1 MLKKIV
7 MEGQINQRL
16 MYQFYAFGHEVYE
29 KVFYSYNK
37 DENLERF
44 FAKGCGFTLTQ
55 KSLIYKG
62 FGGSFCSYM
71 FGVERPFKD
80 LIKLEVKNRL
90 IMFGAK
96 QKDENIIEFTDDIS
110 GEDSYTNIFSEGN
123 AITNYFFLVVSN
135 RTFKS
140 HGKRQEEILRK
151 IGKSLKRTNLVSTED
166 DEYIVNLLYDH
177 LGERDSI
184 ILLLKLYDVVVK
196 ELWHLMSKVELTE
209 EEEKKMKALE
219 NKIESY
225 QLERIRVES
234 AYHREENQKLVNDY
248 VSILIR
254 RYQTGYIDDEDEAR
268 LKKIRLVLI
277 RNGIPASILDNL
289 ERVFVKPENERE
301 DKNVRNIL
309 TKLLET
315 GDIDRDG
322 LISLLMAKKE
332 SLKIRDMAFEQFFL
346 DVGRMVDEKASKEGN
361 FLVVESFNTIITYF
375 DRFDTTHQLI
385 TKIAFVP
392 ESTINE
398 NHIRSL
404 VGNYR
409 AFEDLKNGF
418 FNQLFLNDI
427 YKDPYLTFFG
437 RKRLEFLE
445 KQIPLIAMDEGMLLP
460 SVFALKSLM
469 QDEVY
474 FYKIIK
480 IIKDEFWE
488 VFSLWGEKDVDMEYY
503 TAKVTEKLSAEVGG
517 DVYISKHLWQEIFW
531 HIKKEVFLITQVLPK
546 MIEEGKKELK
556 EDFILNSGMDRFY
569 VEEVER
575 AYLAKHGIK

>member
-1 MLKKIV
+1 MIL
-7 MEGQINQRL
+7 EGQVNQRL
-16 MYQFYAFGHEVYE
+16 KYTFYAFGNDVYE
-29 KVFYSYNK
+29 KVFYSFNK
-37 DENLERF
+37 DENIERF

-55 KSLIYKG
+55 RSLVYKG
-62 FGGSFCSYM
+62 YGGSFCSYM

-80 LIKLEVKNRL
+80 LIKLEVRNRL
-90 IMFGAK
+90 VMFGAK
-96 QKDENIIEFTDDIS
+96 QKNDNFIEFTDEIS
-110 GEDSYTNIFSEGN
+110 GEDNYINIFSEGN

-135 RTFKS
+135 REFKS
-140 HGKRQEEILRK
+140 SGKRQEEILRK
-151 IGKSLKRTNLVSTED
+151 VGKALKRTNLLSTEN
-166 DEYIVNLLYDH
+166 DEQIVNLLYEY
-177 LGERDSI
+177 LGEKDAVV
-184 ILLLKLYDVVVK
+184 LLLKLYDVVVK
-196 ELWHLMSKVELTE
+196 ELWKLMSKVELSE
-209 EEEKKMKALE
+209 EEEKRKKILE
-219 NKIESY
+219 SKIESY
-225 QLERIRVES
+225 QLERIKVES

-248 VSILIR
+248 VSILIK
-254 RYQTGYIDDEDEAR
+254 RYQTGFIDEEDESR
-268 LKKIRLVLI
+268 LKKIRLILI

-289 ERVFVKPENERE
+289 ERVFVKPEKETE
-301 DKNVRNIL
+301 DKDVKDIL
-309 TKLLET
+309 MKLLDT
-315 GDIDRDG
+315 GNIDTEG
-322 LISLLMAKKE
+322 LIKLLIAKKE
-332 SLKIRDMAFEQFFL
+332 SLKIRDMNFEQFFL
-346 DVGRMVDEKASKEGN
+346 DVGRMVDEKASKEEN
-361 FLVVESFNTIITYF
+361 FIVVESFNTIITYF

-409 AFEDLKNGF
+409 AFEDLKKGF

-427 YKDPYLTFFG
+427 FKDPYLTFFG

-474 FYKIIK
+474 FYKIIR

-488 VFSLWGEKDVDMEYY
+488 VFSIWGEKDMDMEYY
-503 TAKVTEKLSAEVGG
+503 TAKVTERLSAEVGG

>member
-1 MLKKIV
+1 MIL
-7 MEGQINQRL
+7 EGQVNQRL
-16 MYQFYAFGHEVYE
+16 KYTFYAFGNDVYE
-29 KVFYSYNK
+29 KVFYSFNK
-37 DENLERF
+37 DENIERF

-55 KSLIYKG
+55 RSLVYKG
-62 FGGSFCSYM
+62 YGGSFCSYM

-80 LIKLEVKNRL
+80 LIKLEVRNRL
-90 IMFGAK
+90 VMFGAK
-96 QKDENIIEFTDDIS
+96 QKNDNFIEFTDEIS
-110 GEDSYTNIFSEGN
+110 GEDNYINIFSEGN

-135 RTFKS
+135 REFKS
-140 HGKRQEEILRK
+140 SGKRQEEILRK
-151 IGKSLKRTNLVSTED
+151 VGKALKRTNLLSTEN
-166 DEYIVNLLYDH
+166 DEQIVNLLYEY
-177 LGERDSI
+177 LGEKDAVV
-184 ILLLKLYDVVVK
+184 LLLKLYDVVVK
-196 ELWHLMSKVELTE
+196 ELWKLMSKVELSE
-209 EEEKKMKALE
+209 EEEKRKKILE
-219 NKIESY
+219 SKIESY
-225 QLERIRVES
+225 QLERIKVES

-248 VSILIR
+248 VSILIK
-254 RYQTGYIDDEDEAR
+254 RYQTGFIDEEDESR
-268 LKKIRLVLI
+268 LKKIRLILI

-289 ERVFVKPENERE
+289 ERVFVKPEKETE
-301 DKNVRNIL
+301 DKDVKNIL
-309 TKLLET
+309 MKLLDT
-315 GDIDRDG
+315 GNIDTEG
-322 LISLLMAKKE
+322 LIKLLIAKKE
-332 SLKIRDMAFEQFFL
+332 SLKIRDMNFEQFFL
-346 DVGRMVDEKASKEGN
+346 DVGRMVDEKASKEEN
-361 FLVVESFNTIITYF
+361 FIVVESFNTIITYF

-409 AFEDLKNGF
+409 AFEDLKKGF

-427 YKDPYLTFFG
+427 FKDPYLTFFG

-474 FYKIIK
+474 FYKIIR

-488 VFSLWGEKDVDMEYY
+488 VFSIWGEKDMDMEYY
-503 TAKVTEKLSAEVGG
+503 TAKVTERLSAEVGG

>member
-1 MLKKIV
+1 MIL
-7 MEGQINQRL
+7 EGQVNQRL
-16 MYQFYAFGHEVYE
+16 KYTFYAFGNDVYE
-29 KVFYSYNK
+29 KVFYSFNK
-37 DENLERF
+37 DENIERF

-55 KSLIYKG
+55 RSLVYKG
-62 FGGSFCSYM
+62 YGGSFCSYM

-80 LIKLEVKNRL
+80 LIKLEVRNRL
-90 IMFGAK
+90 VMFGAK
-96 QKDENIIEFTDDIS
+96 QKNDSFIEFTDEIS
-110 GEDSYTNIFSEGN
+110 GEDNYINIFSEGN

-135 RTFKS
+135 REFKS
-140 HGKRQEEILRK
+140 SGKRQEEILRK
-151 IGKSLKRTNLVSTED
+151 VGKALKRTNLLSTEN
-166 DEYIVNLLYDH
+166 DEQIVNLLYEY
-177 LGERDSI
+177 LGEKDAVV
-184 ILLLKLYDVVVK
+184 LLLKLYDVVVK
-196 ELWHLMSKVELTE
+196 ELWELMSKVELSE
-209 EEEKKMKALE
+209 EEEKRKKILE
-219 NKIESY
+219 SKIESY
-225 QLERIRVES
+225 QLERIKVES
-234 AYHREENQKLVNDY
+234 AYHKEENQKLVNDY
-248 VSILIR
+248 VSILIK
-254 RYQTGYIDDEDEAR
+254 RYQTGFIDEEDESR
-268 LKKIRLVLI
+268 LKKIRLILI

-289 ERVFVKPENERE
+289 ERVFVKPEKETE
-301 DKNVRNIL
+301 DKDVKDIL
-309 TKLLET
+309 MKLLDT
-315 GDIDRDG
+315 GNIDTEG
-322 LISLLMAKKE
+322 LIKLLIAKKE
-332 SLKIRDMAFEQFFL
+332 SLKIRDMNFEQFFL
-346 DVGRMVDEKASKEGN
+346 DVGRMVDEKASKEEN
-361 FLVVESFNTIITYF
+361 FIVVESFNTIITYF

-409 AFEDLKNGF
+409 AFEDLKKGF

-427 YKDPYLTFFG
+427 FKDPYLTFFG
-437 RKRLEFLE
+437 KKRLEFLE

-474 FYKIIK
+474 FYKIIR

-488 VFSLWGEKDVDMEYY
+488 VFSIWGEKDMDMEYY
-503 TAKVTEKLSAEVGG
+503 TAKVTERLSAEVGG

>member
-1 MLKKIV
+1 MLNKI
-7 MEGQINQRL
+7 MFEGQINQRL
-16 MYQFYAFGHEVYE
+16 RYTFYAFGNDVYE

-37 DENLERF
+37 DENIERF
-44 FAKGCGFTLTQ
+44 FAKGCGFTLTN
-55 KSLIYKG
+55 SGLIYKG

-90 IMFGAK
+90 VMFGAK
-96 QKDENIIEFTDDIS
+96 QKNENIIEFTDDIS
-110 GEDSYTNIFSEGN
+110 GEESYINIFSEGN

-135 RTFKS
+135 REFKTY
-140 HGKRQEEILRK
+140 GKRQEEILRK
-151 IGKSLKRTNLVSTED
+151 LGKALKRTNLVSTEK
-166 DEYIVNLLYDH
+166 DEHIVNLLYEQM
-177 LGERDSI
+177 GEKDAI
-184 ILLLKLYDVVVK
+184 VMLLKLYDVLVK
-196 ELWHLMSKVELTE
+196 ELWYLLSKVELKE
-209 EEEKKMKALE
+209 EEEKRIKLLE
-219 NKIESY
+219 SKIESY
-225 QLERIRVES
+225 QLERIKVES

-248 VSILIR
+248 VSILIK
-254 RYQTGYIDDEDEAR
+254 RYQSGYIDDEDEAR

-289 ERVFVKPENERE
+289 ERVFVKPERE
-301 DKNVRNIL
+301 TGDKDVRDIL
-309 TKLLET
+309 MRLLET
-315 GDIDRDG
+315 GNIDTEG
-322 LISLLMAKKE
+322 LVKLLIAKKE
-332 SLKIRDMAFEQFFL
+332 SLKVRDMTFEQFFL
-346 DVGRMVDEKASKEGN
+346 DVGRMVDEKASKEEN

-398 NHIRSL
+398 SHIRSL

-409 AFEDLKNGF
+409 AFEDLRKGF

-488 VFSLWGEKDVDMEYY
+488 VFSLWGEKDMDMEYY
-503 TAKVTEKLSAEVGG
+503 TAKVTEKLANEVGG

-575 AYLAKHGIK
+575 AYLAKHGVK

>member
-1 MLKKIV
+1 MLKK
-7 MEGQINQRL
+7 MMLEGFINQRL
-16 MYQFYAFGHEVYE
+16 KYSFYAFGNEVYE

-37 DENLERF
+37 DENIERV

-55 KSLIYKG
+55 SGLIYKG

-90 IMFGAK
+90 VMFGAK
-96 QKDENIIEFTDDIS
+96 QKSESIIEFTDDIS
-110 GEDSYTNIFSEGN
+110 GEESYINIFSEGN
-123 AITNYFFLVVSN
+123 AITNYFFLVVS
-135 RTFKS
+135 TKEFKA

-151 IGKSLKRTNLVSTED
+151 VGKTLKRTNLVSAEN
-166 DEYIVNLLYDH
+166 DENLVNLLYEH
-177 LGERDSI
+177 LGEKDAI
-184 ILLLKLYDVVVK
+184 VMLLKISDVIVK
-196 ELWHLMSKVELTE
+196 ELWNLLSKSELNE
-209 EEEKKMKALE
+209 EEEKRKKILE
-219 NKIESY
+219 SRIESY

-248 VSILIR
+248 VSILIK

-289 ERVFVKPENERE
+289 ERVFVKPEKETS
-301 DKNVRNIL
+301 DKDVKDIL
-309 TKLLET
+309 IRLLET
-315 GDIDRDG
+315 GNIDTEG
-322 LISLLMAKKE
+322 LIKLLIAKKE
-332 SLKIRDMAFEQFFL
+332 SLKVRDMAFEQFFL
-346 DVGRMVDEKASKEGN
+346 DVGRMVDEKASKEEN
-361 FLVVESFNTIITYF
+361 FIVVESFNTIITYF

-398 NHIRSL
+398 SHIRSL

-409 AFEDLKNGF
+409 AFEDLKRGF

-437 RKRLEFLE
+437 RKRIEFLE
-445 KQIPLIAMDEGMLLP
+445 KQIPLIAMDESMLLP

-488 VFSLWGEKDVDMEYY
+488 VFSLWGEKDMDMDYY
-503 TAKVTEKLSAEVGG
+503 TAKVTEKLASEVGG

-531 HIKKEVFLITQVLPK
+531 HIKKEVFLITQILPK